1 MRRTKKFCVSSKD
14 LLYKSLILGRASLP
28 PILPPVFKKCIIDKM
43 LCVPVGQ
50 VIFLV
55 IVEYLHFSVLGDLV
69 KSEVYHPQ
77 RKVKQELYRY
87 VVLFSKR
94 YYMHGYELL
103 V

>member
-1 MRRTKKFCVSSKD
+1 MHYRQNVMCSQDF
-14 LLYKSLILGRASLP
+14 
-28 PILPPVFKKCIIDKM
+28 
-43 LCVPVGQ
+43 VPVGQ

-87 VVLFSKR
+87 VVLFSKG